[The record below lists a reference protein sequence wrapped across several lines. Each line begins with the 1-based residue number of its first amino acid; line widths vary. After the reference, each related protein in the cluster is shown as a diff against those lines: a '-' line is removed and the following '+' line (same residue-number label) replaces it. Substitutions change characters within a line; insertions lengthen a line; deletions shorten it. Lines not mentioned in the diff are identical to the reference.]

1 MQKSMSVFEPEEYR
15 ACEDRKEYIHS
26 LILAALQRRKTSSS
40 HLCMN
45 ELADIVSALQLPL
58 KSHQVTQLYLY
69 CTYQPHENL
78 ADTKKKIIAILE
90 QQKKRVDT
98 RAAAEWIHGKLE
110 NRDISLAP
118 QRVRRAV
125 TTQSPIK
132 KPLKGER
139 LPSLV
144 GSSTQKLQE
153 ELRFL
158 IDIFEEMEKER
169 QSSGLIPVS
178 EASEDS
184 DVELPQ
190 TNVPYDPQLAD
201 LNNKLCRLRITAED
215 RLGRIIELAR
225 DDGRVRRKLEEAIE
239 RFQKARIE
247 ANEKVGRVG
256 AMKAQ
261 KRLQERRQR
270 ERNRIR
276 HVQLGEDEDLVRAT
290 HLYSLLTL
298 PQIRPNGRIL

>member
-1 MQKSMSVFEPEEYR
+1 M
-15 ACEDRKEYIHS
+15 
-26 LILAALQRRKTSSS
+26 
-40 HLCMN
+40 
-45 ELADIVSALQLPL
+45 
-58 KSHQVTQLYLY
+58 
-69 CTYQPHENL
+69 
-78 ADTKKKIIAILE
+78 
-90 QQKKRVDT
+90 
-98 RAAAEWIHGKLE
+98 
-110 NRDISLAP
+110 
-118 QRVRRAV
+118 

-153 ELRFL
+153 ELKFL

-169 QSSGLIPVS
+169 QNSGLIPVS
-178 EASEDS
+178 EAAEDS

-201 LNNKLCRLRITAED
+201 LNNRLCRLRITAED

-276 HVQLGEDEDLVRAT
+276 HVQLGENEDLVRAT

-298 PQIRPNGRIL
+298 PQIRPKGRIL

>member
-1 MQKSMSVFEPEEYR
+1 
-15 ACEDRKEYIHS
+15 
-26 LILAALQRRKTSSS
+26 
-40 HLCMN
+40 MN
-45 ELADIVSALQLPL
+45 ELADLAALLQLPL
-58 KSHQVTQLYLY
+58 KSHQATQLYLY

-98 RAAAEWIHGKLE
+98 RAAAEWIHDKLQ
-110 NRDISLAP
+110 NREISLAP
-118 QRVRRAV
+118 RRVRRAV

-144 GSSTQKLQE
+144 GSSSQKLQE
-153 ELRFL
+153 ELKFL
-158 IDIFEEMEKER
+158 IGIFEEMEKER
-169 QSSGLIPVS
+169 QNSGLIPVS
-178 EASEDS
+178 EAEDS

-190 TNVPYDPQLAD
+190 TNLPYDPQLAD
-201 LNNKLCRLRITAED
+201 LNNKLSRLRITAED

-225 DDGRVRRKLEEAIE
+225 DDGRVRRKLEAAIE

-261 KRLQERRQR
+261 KRVQERRQR
-270 ERNRIR
+270 ERDR
-276 HVQLGEDEDLVRAT
+276 VKQVPLGENEDLVRAT
-290 HLYSLLTL
+290 RLYSLLTL
-298 PQIRPNGRIL
+298 PQIKPNGRLF